1 MYHKYNA
8 DKDFEVSQAEDTEA
22 KSEFLR
28 QRDFL
33 ERTVATLHAQVNF
46 ANTFKRIWLNFAV
59 FRPPKTPVHSV
70 TTRYDL

>member
-8 DKDFEVSQAEDTEA
+8 DKDFEVTQAEDTEA

-33 ERTVATLHAQVNF
+33 ERTVSTLHYQVIITIKSF
-46 ANTFKRIWLNFAV
+46 V
-59 FRPPKTPVHSV
+59 
-70 TTRYDL
+70 

>member
-33 ERTVATLHAQVNF
+33 ERTVATLHAQVSQS
-46 ANTFKRIWLNFAV
+46 NTHNSCL
-59 FRPPKTPVHSV
+59 
-70 TTRYDL
+70 

>member
-46 ANTFKRIWLNFAV
+46 ANTFLRWF
-59 FRPPKTPVHSV
+59 S
-70 TTRYDL
+70 

>member
-8 DKDFEVSQAEDTEA
+8 DKDFEVAQQEDTEA

-33 ERTVATLHAQVNF
+33 ERAVSTLHYQVLFVLTDIFNSF
-46 ANTFKRIWLNFAV
+46 TQKN
-59 FRPPKTPVHSV
+59 
-70 TTRYDL
+70 